1 MESPRCAKANKYP
14 IAHAVLQGGR
24 RNAQSQKE
32 RAGAMYTTIIEPRFG
47 DADGMRHITNTAL
60 PLWFEQARNPVY
72 RIFNPNLD
80 LEKWSLVMARLEVE
94 YKGELFYGRD
104 IEVRTSVSR
113 IGKSSFD
120 VAQEAWQ
127 DGVLRAT
134 GTVVL
139 VQIDPARRNPV
150 PLSPDIRRALQA
162 L

>member
-1 MESPRCAKANKYP
+1 
-14 IAHAVLQGGR
+14 
-24 RNAQSQKE
+24 
-32 RAGAMYTTIIEPRFG
+32 MYTTIIEPRFG

-80 LEKWSLVMARLEVE
+80 LKRWNLVMARLEVE

-127 DGVLRAT
+127 DGALRAA